1 MKKIEDIQNDIR
13 EAFVDNYQDLKEFM
27 NNINTTLKKIEVVHI
42 YNSYDEFCID
52 IEKQLFKLLK
62 KYNVDKVTSKIM
74 TESLNKIMEDKI
86 MEDKDYKKKLEKF
99 IVEEKDILI
108 IKNKPKDKKIKT
120 N

>member
-1 MKKIEDIQNDIR
+1 
-13 EAFVDNYQDLKEFM
+13 
-27 NNINTTLKKIEVVHI
+27 
-42 YNSYDEFCID
+42 
-52 IEKQLFKLLK
+52 
-62 KYNVDKVTSKIM
+62 M